1 MTEFIDNVQ
10 KFEEETRSP
19 EAGTGTHNCKKAPAA
34 AAKVKRKRRLGD
46 RSDGYRLRTLNG
58 MHKIMPYIMPQRC
71 DACNTFAETLDIT
84 EAEKFVSEQLMGGKE
99 NFSLLHVIIAA
110 YVRTLTQHPALNRF
124 VSGQRV
130 YARNDIQVTMTVKK
144 SMSLDSPDTCIK
156 VWFEPEDTIFDIYEK
171 FNKVVNDAKL
181 EEDGNSGFE
190 NVMNT
195 LAGLPRPILKLAV
208 GVLNT
213 MDYYGILPKSLLNIS
228 PFHGSMI
235 ITSMGSLGI
244 KPIYHHIY
252 NFGNLPVF
260 VSYGTKRRD
269 VTVDRK
275 GNVMTKKVID
285 MKIVTDERIC
295 DGFQYAAGFKCW
307 KKYIENPSLLTSP
320 PEFVKQDID

>member
-1 MTEFIDNVQ
+1 MTESANNPTVLN
-10 KFEEETRSP
+10 EEIGSVD
-19 EAGTGTHNCKKAPAA
+19 KKASAPSRKEVSEAV
-34 AAKVKRKRRLGD
+34 KPKRKRRIGD
-46 RSDGYRLRTLNG
+46 RSDGFRIHTLPG
-58 MHKIMPYIMPQRC
+58 MNKIMPFIMPQRC

-84 EAEKFVSEQLMGGKE
+84 ETEKFVSEQLISGKE
-99 NFSLLHVIIAA
+99 NFSILHVILAA

-130 YARNDIQVTMTVKK
+130 YARNDIQITMTVKK
-144 SMSLDSPDTCIK
+144 TMSIDSPDTCIK
-156 VWFEPEDTIFDIYEK
+156 VWFEPEDTVFDVYEK

-181 EEDGNSGFE
+181 EEDGNAGFE
-190 NVMNT
+190 SVLNT
-195 LAGLPRPILKLAV
+195 LAGLPRPILKCAV
-208 GVLNT
+208 GTLNI
-213 MDYYGILPKSLLNIS
+213 MDYYGLLPKSLLNIS

-275 GNVMTKKVID
+275 GNVITKKVID
-285 MKIVTDERIC
+285 MKVVTDERIC

-320 PEFVKQDID
+320 PESIKSDID